1 MKKPRTLCLAAI
13 AALAMTL
20 FPQPVQAQ
28 DSYVDEFGIFD
39 HVSPGVSLGLT
50 GIGIDVAAPISE
62 YVQIRAG
69 YNFFSN
75 PETVMYDA
83 VGVVNAVTYQDV
95 YNGNM
100 SNSEFYAWENSL
112 TGKEKLSRNRHM
124 VSLGIGWSSK
134 GSFFADLTGR
144 MTSYNNK
151 YLSLYEDYITDAS
164 GNVTTYS
171 PEVLSSPKLW
181 DVVLTL
187 GWRF

>member
-1 MKKPRTLCLAAI
+1 
-13 AALAMTL
+13 
-20 FPQPVQAQ
+20 
-28 DSYVDEFGIFD
+28 
-39 HVSPGVSLGLT
+39 
-50 GIGIDVAAPISE
+50 
-62 YVQIRAG
+62 
-69 YNFFSN
+69 
-75 PETVMYDA
+75 MYDA
-83 VGVVNAVTYQDV
+83 VGAVTAVTYQDV
-95 YNGNM
+95 YNGDM

-112 TGKEKLSRNRHM
+112 SGKEKLSRNRHM

-144 MTSYNNK
+144 MTAFNNN

-171 PEVLSSPKLW
+171 PEILSTPKLW